1 MQPGYRNISNNNNMA
16 NIAAIMGLISIFL
29 VNTMII
35 PLVCGSLAIILAVL
49 SKGNQTKLSSS
60 GKLGF
65 ISALISLIIALS
77 LGVVSTWMMQND
89 PAFRAEAEKSFQ
101 QMTGIS
107 LEELYSTYDYNPTQ
121 TTETN

>member
-1 MQPGYRNISNNNNMA
+1 VQPGYRNISNNNNMA

-77 LGVVSTWMMQND
+77 LGIVSTWMMQND

>member
-1 MQPGYRNISNNNNMA
+1 MA